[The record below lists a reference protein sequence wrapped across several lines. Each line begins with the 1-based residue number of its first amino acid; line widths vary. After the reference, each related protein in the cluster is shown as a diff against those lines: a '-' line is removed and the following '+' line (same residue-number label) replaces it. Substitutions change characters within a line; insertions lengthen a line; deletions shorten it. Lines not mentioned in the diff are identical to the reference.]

1 MGSVFRPAGRTKY
14 KIKYCGADGRWIT
27 ESTGS
32 DDVDEATKV
41 LASREGKIA
50 EGVPLVRGVGTITLE
65 EAQAAVAAD
74 YRANNYDSLDAMA
87 RRYRLHLE
95 PYFGGDRKLASLTTG
110 AIRAYIDHRLA
121 EPVQELRTYR
131 NGTTVTVTPK
141 IPRTTARATVNREL
155 ALLDRMCNLAIE
167 NGALLHGPH
176 IPMLKEAP
184 PRKGFLEADQFAAIV
199 RHLDAYLA
207 PIARFAYIT
216 GWRVPS
222 EILTLKWSQVDF
234 TARVSPSQGVAGTVT
249 IAVGD
254 DKNERGRV
262 FPMNA
267 ELRRVLEGQVKIRTQ
282 CRKRGILS
290 PYVFVRISKTGLVA
304 QVVAFLPAWHRAT
317 HKAGHPGKLPH
328 DFRRTAARNLVR
340 AGVSESVAMR
350 LTGHKTRAVFERY
363 NIVADS
369 DLAAAVARLESGTKS
384 GTKQGAFWGHSGKV
398 GTKNP

>member
-1 MGSVFRPAGRTKY
+1 MGSIFRQTGRTHY
-14 KIKYCGADGRWIT
+14 KIKYRGADGRWIT

-32 DDVDEATKV
+32 DDRQVAADLLKV
-41 LASREGKIA
+41 REGKIA
-50 EGVPLVRGVGTITLE
+50 EGEPIVRGVGTITLD

-74 YRANNYDSLDAMA
+74 YRANSYDSLDAME
-87 RRYRLHLE
+87 RRYRLHLA
-95 PYFGGDRKLASLTTG
+95 PYFGGTRKLATITTG
-110 AIRAYIDHRLA
+110 TIRAYIDHRLA
-121 EPVQELRTYR
+121 EPVTEVRTYR
-131 NGTTVTVTPK
+131 TGRTVVVTPK

-155 ALLDRMCNLAIE
+155 ALLDRMFHLAIE
-167 NGALLHGPH
+167 NGAILYGPH
-176 IPMLKEAP
+176 IPTLKEAP

-199 RHLDAYLA
+199 RHLDVYLA

-234 TARVSPSQGVAGTVT
+234 NARVSPSQVVAGTVT

-262 FPMNA
+262 FPLTA
-267 ELRRVLEGQVKIRTQ
+267 ELRRVLLAQRTLRDK

-317 HKAGHPGKLPH
+317 RKAGLPGKLPH

-340 AGVSESVAMR
+340 AGVPESVAMR

-369 DLAAAVARLESGTKS
+369 DLAAAAARIDG
-384 GTKQGAFWGHSGKV
+384 V
-398 GTKNP
+398 GR